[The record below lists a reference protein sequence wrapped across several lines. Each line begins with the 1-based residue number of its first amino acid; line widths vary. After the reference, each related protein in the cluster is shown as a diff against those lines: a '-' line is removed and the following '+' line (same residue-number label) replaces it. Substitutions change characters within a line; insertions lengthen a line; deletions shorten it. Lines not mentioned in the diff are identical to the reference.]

1 MNYTS
6 LLFTLLLFTSLSF
19 GQYDFSLED
28 INDTSPFFE
37 ESVGPATF
45 PQQVSVVYFG
55 HYNWGTCTTRFGQLN
70 DLYEDLVINGYNQ
83 VKLIGVGKS
92 QHISFLSNWTN
103 GNDASV
109 CADDSPYPIWSE
121 WGASQR
127 DLFVLDHDGN
137 IVFHENVT
145 GGIPSDLSDLIID
158 LVSQI
163 PDDYQ
168 LGDTNSDGVLNVLD
182 VVLMVNLALSGGYE
196 DIADM
201 NSDGV
206 LNVLDVVILI
216 GIILN

>member
-1 MNYTS
+1 MYLKRIILSSFFLTFAFGDYNY
-6 LLFTLLLFTSLSF
+6 
-19 GQYDFSLED
+19 SLED
-28 INDTSPFFE
+28 LNSTSDYYQQNVGTSFF
-37 ESVGPATF
+37 SGQITLH
-45 PQQVSVVYFG
+45 YFG
-55 HYNWGTCTTRFGQLN
+55 HFNWGTCTARFGQLN
-70 DLYEDLVINGYNQ
+70 DLYGDLVINGYNQ

>member
-1 MNYTS
+1 M
-6 LLFTLLLFTSLSF
+6 
-19 GQYDFSLED
+19 
-28 INDTSPFFE
+28 
-37 ESVGPATF
+37 
-45 PQQVSVVYFG
+45 
-55 HYNWGTCTTRFGQLN
+55 
-70 DLYEDLVINGYNQ
+70 
-83 VKLIGVGKS
+83 
-92 QHISFLSNWTN
+92 
-103 GNDASV
+103 

-206 LNVLDVVILI
+206 LNVLDVVIFI